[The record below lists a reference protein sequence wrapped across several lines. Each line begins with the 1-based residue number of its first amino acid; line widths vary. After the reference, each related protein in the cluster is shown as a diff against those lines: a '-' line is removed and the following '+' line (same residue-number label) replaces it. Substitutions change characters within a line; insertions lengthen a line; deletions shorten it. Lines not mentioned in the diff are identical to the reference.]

1 VFLRLERH
9 PTEIP
14 FGPLITDKSDVE
26 DRIRRA
32 QLAILNPSKEPSG
45 FLGPLGQIDGGTK
58 NEMSFSSDLVSVRIS
73 GKEMDDLSFVDLPGL
88 NPTYSCPLIMC

>member
-1 VFLRLERH
+1 VFLCLEHH
-9 PTEIP
+9 PTEIQ

-45 FLGPLGQIDGGTK
+45 FFGPLGQIDGGIK
-58 NEMSFSSDLVSVRIS
+58 NEMLFSSDLVSVRIS
-73 GKEMDDLSFVDLPGL
+73 GREMDDLSFVDLPGL
-88 NPTYSCPLIMC
+88 NPTYSFPLILC